1 MGKTE
6 HASLTKLQNR
16 AEKAL
21 IIGRPYQEVVLVLE
35 ELARKAPEGSEFQLF
50 AHRRLAE
57 LCLERNPW
65 QTALHLKR
73 LMRAGDTD
81 DSVFALMGLCQTL
94 LGNYNSAVS
103 AYRRALELAPDNP
116 WYHHNLGHL
125 LDVGMGN
132 AKTGAKHLR
141 IAYRLES
148 TDSEIAASFAHCL
161 ARLGRLAEARAIAKR
176 AVKGSPYNKDHRDLL
191 AWVEQGAPADKSP
204 IPVAKPVSNPCV
216 PHANRAVD

>member
-6 HASLTKLQNR
+6 KASLTRLQNR

-35 ELARKAPEGSEFQLF
+35 ELARKAPEGSDFQIF

-57 LCLERNPW
+57 LCLEHNPW
-65 QTALHLKR
+65 QTALHLRR
-73 LMRAGDTD
+73 LIRADAVD
-81 DSVFALMGLCQTL
+81 DGVFALMGLCQTL
-94 LGNYNSAVS
+94 LGNYNCAAA

-132 AKTGAKHLR
+132 PKTGAKHLR
-141 IAYRLES
+141 IAYRIEA

-161 ARLGRLAEARAIAKR
+161 ARLGRFAEARAVAKR
-176 AVKGSPYNKDHRDLL
+176 AVNGSPCNKDHRALL
-191 AWVEQGAPADKSP
+191 AWIEQGAPADKSP
-204 IPVAKPVSNPCV
+204 IPVAKPVSVTSV
-216 PHANRAVD
+216 PRAHRAVD

>member
-1 MGKTE
+1 MSE
-6 HASLTKLQNR
+6 SEFERLSKLQNR

-21 IIGRPYQEVVLVLE
+21 MIGRPYHEVVLVLE
-35 ELARKAPEGSEFQLF
+35 ELARMAPEGSDFQLF

-57 LCLERNPW
+57 LCLEHNPW
-65 QTALHLKR
+65 QTALHLR
-73 LMRAGDTD
+73 RIMRAGVND
-81 DSVFALMGLCQTL
+81 DSVYALMGLCQTL
-94 LGNYNSAVS
+94 LGNYNCAVA
-103 AYRRALELAPDNP
+103 AYRRALESAPENP

-148 TDSEIAASFAHCL
+148 MDNEIAASFAHCL

-176 AVKGSPYNKDHRDLL
+176 AVKGSPYNKDHRALL
-191 AWVEQGAPADKSP
+191 VWIEQGAPADKSP
-204 IPVAKPVSNPCV
+204 IPVAKPVSDNVV
-216 PHANRAVD
+216 PPANRAIE

>member
-21 IIGRPYQEVVLVLE
+21 IIGRPYREVVLVLE
-35 ELARKAPEGSEFQLF
+35 ELARKAPEGSEFHLF

-73 LMRAGDTD
+73 LMRAGVAD

-103 AYRRALELAPDNP
+103 AYQRALELAPDNP

-132 AKTGAKHLR
+132 AKIGAKHLR

-148 TDSEIAASFAHCL
+148 MNNEIAASFAHCL
-161 ARLGRLAEARAIAKR
+161 ARLGRFAEARAIAKR
-176 AVKGSPYNKDHRDLL
+176 AVNGSPYNKDHRALL

-204 IPVAKPVSNPCV
+204 IPVAKPVSDHV
-216 PHANRAVD
+216 IGGANRAIE